1 MIALKTVVFCLLHSS
16 PGSNTI
22 TKMVRGKKK
31 KHALLSIS
39 IESHLGQPEL
49 L

>member
-16 PGSNTI
+16 PGSNTM
-22 TKMVRGKKK
+22 TKMVRGKK